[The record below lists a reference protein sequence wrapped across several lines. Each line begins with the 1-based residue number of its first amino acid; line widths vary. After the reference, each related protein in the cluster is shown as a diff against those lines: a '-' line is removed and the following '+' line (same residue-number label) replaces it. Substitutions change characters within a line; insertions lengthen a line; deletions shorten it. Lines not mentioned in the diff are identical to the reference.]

1 MFQFEGLGKFLIL
14 IGVFLIL
21 FGLLFTFWDKVPLLG
36 KLPGDIIIQR
46 GDFWFFFPLATSVVI
61 SLILTILLN
70 FVFRLF
76 R

>member
-1 MFQFEGLGKFLIL
+1 MFQFEGPGKFLIL

-36 KLPGDIIIQR
+36 KLPGDIIIQK
-46 GDFWFFFPLATSVVI
+46 GDFRFFFPLATSVVI